1 MKIKTILLGDRCTGK
16 SHLLSHLRTTPTKHM
31 YIPTIGVDVVA
42 YSKSGT
48 TLQVWDTS
56 GSNKFQAVVRS
67 FLRGASLCIIVYNSK
82 RSLAKVASY
91 ISTVDTLCERDYRTF
106 IVCLSSD
113 EDIVYD
119 GEMIATRNRIPFYH
133 CDPFD
138 RVHSI
143 GFWHDVMHRCESYV
157 NNNGWKVD
165 IDTPTMTIHQPRG
178 FWEKFCF
185 WR

>member
-16 SHLLSHLRTTPTKHM
+16 SHLVSHLRTTPTKQM
-31 YIPTIGVDVVA
+31 YMPTIGVDLVA

-56 GSNKFQAVVRS
+56 GSTKFQAVVRS

-113 EDIVYD
+113 EDIVND
-119 GEMIATRNRIPFYH
+119 GETIATRNRIPFYR

-138 RVHSI
+138 RVRSI
-143 GFWHDVMHRCESYV
+143 CFWHDVMHRCESYV

-165 IDTPTMTIHQPRG
+165 RDTPTTIVKRSRG
-178 FWEKFCF
+178 FWDQICF